1 MKNEKLEEII
11 KMVCQEI
18 CREDSFKEEDLT
30 LSDQEIEMLSIG
42 YTKSEFVKNPYS
54 GAIILLDPLA
64 VAIYDYLKGCEMA
77 EYWSG
82 LKKAREWF
90 RINRREAY
98 YVLID

>member
-1 MKNEKLEEII
+1 MKNDELEEII
-11 KMVCQEI
+11 KMVWQEI

-30 LSDQEIEMLSIG
+30 LSDQEIELLSIG
-42 YTKSEFVKNPYS
+42 YTKSEFVNNTYS

-64 VAIYDYLKGCEMA
+64 VAVYDYIKGCEMA

-90 RINRREAY
+90 RVNRYEAY
-98 YVLID
+98 FILID